1 MQNLLANCSPGPLP
15 GSWAGQGPLALV
27 GEVLFLFE
35 FAEPLKSISFYSM
48 VREWRRGVYTLKAP
62 SGREESVR
70 HQKVGKRAER
80 ARSSW
85 PRAVPQAPLHQAQIM
100 PSRVQVPPF
109 WQRS

>member
-1 MQNLLANCSPGPLP
+1 M
-15 GSWAGQGPLALV
+15 GQD
-27 GEVLFLFE
+27 
-35 FAEPLKSISFYSM
+35 FYSM
-48 VREWRRGVYTLKAP
+48 VREWRRGVYALKSP
-62 SGREESVR
+62 SEREESVH

-100 PSRVQVPPF
+100 PSRVQVPTF

>member
-1 MQNLLANCSPGPLP
+1 MTQEGFPRDLGPRFVMP
-15 GSWAGQGPLALV
+15 V
-27 GEVLFLFE
+27 RKIE
-35 FAEPLKSISFYSM
+35 FGVSGTGFYSM

-85 PRAVPQAPLHQAQIM
+85 PRAEPQAPLHQAQIM